1 MPTSESAAVSKHAHT
16 RLGGTAASSAV
27 KKTQVWRHTGELQT
41 LQSHS
46 DAALS
51 AG

>member
-27 KKTQVWRHTGELQT
+27 KKNTSVETHG
-41 LQSHS
+41 
-46 DAALS
+46 
-51 AG
+51 